1 MVRGHLVEVVE
12 LVGRLELLELEEVG
26 AEGID
31 ERVEGHAVL
40 PRGVHGGKVVSR
52 KVVRWQGGS
61 VALLSLPATRCGSW

>member
-31 ERVEGHAVL
+31 ERIEGHAVL
-40 PRGVHGGKVVSR
+40 PRGVDGGKVVSR
-52 KVVRWQGGS
+52 KVVRW
-61 VALLSLPATRCGSW
+61 